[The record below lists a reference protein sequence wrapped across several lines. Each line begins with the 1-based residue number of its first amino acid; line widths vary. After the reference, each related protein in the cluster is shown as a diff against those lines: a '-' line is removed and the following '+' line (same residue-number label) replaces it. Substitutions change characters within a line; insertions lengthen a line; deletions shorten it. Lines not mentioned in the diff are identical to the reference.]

1 MFKLTLK
8 DDTDLDM
15 SLLNCVQLYEIHLHA
30 KYEVSVAAGSKFMTC
45 YKDDLDLGM
54 KTFKL
59 TLQLL
64 YESQMLGHNH
74 ITFSLVL
81 HFGLYFDL

>member
-1 MFKLTLK
+1 LTL
-8 DDTDLDM
+8 
-15 SLLNCVQLYEIHLHA
+15 I
-30 KYEVSVAAGSKFMTC
+30 
-45 YKDDLDLGM
+45 DDLELGM

-64 YESQMLGHNH
+64 YASRMLGHNH

-81 HFGLYFDL
+81 PFELFFGL